1 MSRLLEELNMS
12 PFPNIEKGKRIYEKI
27 AGEVE
32 SFYPPHS
39 IIAINT
45 KTEEYAVFGDGLEA
59 LKLAD
64 ERFPKGERYLRR
76 VGEPSSLYGFGG

>member
-1 MSRLLEELNMS
+1 MTL
-12 PFPNIEKGKRIYEKI
+12 FPTIEKGKRIYEKI
-27 AGEVE
+27 AQQVE
-32 SFYPPHS
+32 STYPPHS

-45 KTEEYAVFGDGLEA
+45 ETEEYAVFGDDLEA

-64 ERFPKGERYLRR
+64 EKFPKGGRYLRR